1 LDNVWDAGYNATI
14 TITNT
19 SDSIIENWCL
29 TFPLNETISDIWNAA
44 ISETH
49 DDFYVIKNAGW
60 NQDIAVGKSVSFG
73 ITVYE
78 PFSEYP
84 EYYSI
89 LGNEVETKSEDYT
102 VDYKITEDWGDG
114 YKAAV
119 TITNNKATA
128 IEDWRLTFSY
138 GDNLITQMWNAVI
151 LNNTDGTYQLGC
163 ETYNQN
169 IAPGESITFGF
180 MVEPGCSGKLM
191 ENVVLRE
198 YVATGDNAGE
208 DADDGTEDDNQDGDK
223 TENVAIIFGTLG
235 EDGSQ
240 ELYLSMMASVEI
252 KRYEIY
258 MSIDNGNFEMVAETE
273 ESEYAYD
280 IISGCSNMEIYA
292 VGYGQNDEA
301 IETNHIFVE
310 KTNGVYAVMLPD
322 TDGDGLE
329 DVYEIYYGSDVN
341 LVDTDGDKLNDYYGV
356 YVSSTYPTLK
366 DSDENGVMDGDE
378 DYDEDGVTILEEC
391 ANGTDPLNPDSDY
404 DNLVDGDEINVYGTD
419 PLVADCDDDGLVDGD
434 EIAVGTEPLN
444 PDTDGDGIL
453 DGDERFQQ
461 TYSHQVENEDC
472 AVTEVSVTLEGT
484 GNLQST
490 TCIESVMNKDALCT
504 GVVGLVG
511 EPFEIETESEFDEA
525 TITFKI
531 DKDKLDETVDFDNLM
546 FLWYDEES
554 GEFVE
559 LETTTNESLGW
570 ATVET
575 NHFSKYMIVDK
586 EKWYAAWAKELNYG
600 IGSDTDYDEYYTDLV
615 IEATDLICSI
625 DPISYSYEKKDN
637 IPTSIPDCYRVGL
650 ARNYVKNMRENE
662 MVNLSYFSYSEYY
675 SSGFSNDKDYLDSKI
690 SLIPKYSYGVN
701 DIGSI
706 LYASAL
712 DFPDEIRY
720 DDKVKK
726 RIILVTTPHIEPT
739 DLQYEKRLFS
749 HCNIQLDI
757 ILLGGET
764 KYTELIDFSSDTG
777 GHVYVIEDM
786 DELSRLYYNIYYN
799 KDFDKTDSDGDK
811 LYDVVEKEGIR
822 LKNGQIIYTRPYD
835 EDTDGDNLLDGEEI
849 VPEMVFGTTSFSLKK
864 SSYRYYYNWN
874 SDPTNIDTDG
884 DGIQDDVDIMPMK
897 KNYIEVAGLSNRQ
910 FVPVRYNDVT
920 YYGGDQGWWKDESAK
935 VKGYG
940 CGIIAMCN
948 LELYIDNPNAVYTY
962 QEYKDYANERWKERY
977 WLYGISGL
985 GYTLPPWDME
995 AGIDEKLAEKN
1006 INATVEWG
1014 KAYYVPYIRLMFI
1027 AMLEHDIPIV
1037 ASYHYE
1043 NDRLECYSYDQNNCT
1058 MIISDDMGSHYF
1070 TITGIVN
1077 VYEGNRY
1084 VEYARISTWGKEY
1097 YIKLEDYF
1105 RRLSYFNHFLYV
1117 IY

>member
-29 TFPLNETISDIWNAA
+29 TFPLNETISDIWNAT

-78 PFSEYP
+78 AFSEYP

-89 LGNEVETKSEDYT
+89 LGNEVETKSEVYT

-208 DADDGTEDDNQDGDK
+208 DANQDGDK
-223 TENVAIIFGTLG
+223 TESVAIIFGTLG

-280 IISGCSNMEIYA
+280 ITSGCSNMEIYA

-341 LVDTDGDKLNDYYGV
+341 LVDTDRDKLNDYYEV

-391 ANGTDPLNPDSDY
+391 ENGTDPLNPDSDY

-434 EIAVGTEPLN
+434 EIAVDTEPLN

-461 TYSHQVENEDC
+461 TYTHQVENEDC

-531 DKDKLDETVDFDNLM
+531 DAALLGDTKFEDLM
-546 FLWYDEES
+546 FLWYDEE
-554 GEFVE
+554 GQEFVE
-559 LETTTNESLGW
+559 LDTILDKENMTVSVVTT
-570 ATVET
+570 
-575 NHFSKYMIVDK
+575 HFSKYMVVDK
-586 EKWYAAWAKELNYG
+586 TTWQEAWATELNYKADNGIDTYYTVLTIDCSASMKQTDPIINNSVGSGYDAQYNAKTCNRIEGALEYVDNMGPNDKVAVVLFDDTIYYSLKFTNDKEDIKYALQKIRNYDGTDFKRALDESIGLFDQEILNSDNICTRIVFLSDGEDDYPTDEVNEAALKNIIIYG
-600 IGSDTDYDEYYTDLV
+600 IGLGTNYNGTVLADMSLNTYGEYFHAESSDMLLKFYEDIYLYGNIDKTDNDHDGLYDIFETAGIRLINGEIIYSDPKLGDTDGDELLDGQEVISEIKTAENCLYYT
-615 IEATDLICSI
+615 
-625 DPISYSYEKKDN
+625 
-637 IPTSIPDCYRVGL
+637 TSKN
-650 ARNYVKNMRENE
+650 NY
-662 MVNLSYFSYSEYY
+662 
-675 SSGFSNDKDYLDSKI
+675 YLDI
-690 SLIPKYSYGVN
+690 VSYPN
-701 DIGSI
+701 
-706 LYASAL
+706 L
-712 DFPDEIRY
+712 E
-720 DDKVKK
+720 
-726 RIILVTTPHIEPT
+726 
-739 DLQYEKRLFS
+739 
-749 HCNIQLDI
+749 
-757 ILLGGET
+757 
-764 KYTELIDFSSDTG
+764 
-777 GHVYVIEDM
+777 
-786 DELSRLYYNIYYN
+786 
-799 KDFDKTDSDGDK
+799 DSDGDGAT
-811 LYDVVEKEGIR
+811 D
-822 LKNGQIIYTRPYD
+822 
-835 EDTDGDNLLDGEEI
+835 DTDYTPMLYNEGRSYIFYSVYETG
-849 VPEMVFGTTSFSLKK
+849 SLKK
-864 SSYRYYYNWN
+864 EGETRYKIMTNIEGKTVQKMRTTTINNFAEKWAQMGMIGKKIAYRIDEVHMIYHGQPRSMTIDGSRMLFADKIDTSEDYVNEYVAGGNHMIINELQPKSINYLNLSCCNNGNLDFFSSYNIPGIHDNLAISFLKSVHNIKTVSAWDGSSLYSSYEVNIFAN
-874 SDPTNIDTDG
+874 SHFFVHEYSTRSESFDKWSMVVNGYVRTPS
-884 DGIQDDVDIMPMK
+884 QK
-897 KNYIEVAGLSNRQ
+897 VA
-910 FVPVRYNDVT
+910 Y
-920 YYGGDQGWWKDESAK
+920 WKDENGNIRYS
-935 VKGYG
+935 V
-940 CGIIAMCN
+940 
-948 LELYIDNPNAVYTY
+948 
-962 QEYKDYANERWKERY
+962 ERY
-977 WLYGISGL
+977 
-985 GYTLPPWDME
+985 M
-995 AGIDEKLAEKN
+995 
-1006 INATVEWG
+1006 
-1014 KAYYVPYIRLMFI
+1014 
-1027 AMLEHDIPIV
+1027 
-1037 ASYHYE
+1037 
-1043 NDRLECYSYDQNNCT
+1043 
-1058 MIISDDMGSHYF
+1058 SH
-1070 TITGIVN
+1070 
-1077 VYEGNRY
+1077 
-1084 VEYARISTWGKEY
+1084 
-1097 YIKLEDYF
+1097 
-1105 RRLSYFNHFLYV
+1105 
-1117 IY
+1117 